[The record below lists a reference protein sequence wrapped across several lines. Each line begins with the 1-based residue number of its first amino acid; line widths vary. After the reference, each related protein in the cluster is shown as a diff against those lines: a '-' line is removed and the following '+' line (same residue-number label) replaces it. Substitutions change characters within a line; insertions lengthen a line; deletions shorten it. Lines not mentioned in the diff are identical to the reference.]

1 MRSERGS
8 EETRRE
14 ETREETMATMK
25 VCLFPVPFG
34 ASTWAVL
41 DARSARRRVARY
53 REVVWADADGSG
65 WMAEQS

>member
-1 MRSERGS
+1 
-8 EETRRE
+8 
-14 ETREETMATMK
+14 MATMK